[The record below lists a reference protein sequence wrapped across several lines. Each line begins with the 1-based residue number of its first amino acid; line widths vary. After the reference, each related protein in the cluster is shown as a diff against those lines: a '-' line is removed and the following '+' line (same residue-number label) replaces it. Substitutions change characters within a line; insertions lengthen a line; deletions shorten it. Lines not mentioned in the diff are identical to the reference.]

1 MGDKPG
7 NRISDKCQK
16 EDVIVNCPQ
25 PVIRPQP
32 VAPDCL
38 DPPPRKFQNA
48 QIPLIKRWF
57 IDFSIAKTIIVPEY
71 IMQGCACG
79 FNHMAK
85 TNHVAPPSLA
95 GCKKS
100 ILINGR
106 WLLPEYVFEHIP

>member
-1 MGDKPG
+1 
-7 NRISDKCQK
+7 
-16 EDVIVNCPQ
+16 
-25 PVIRPQP
+25 
-32 VAPDCL
+32 
-38 DPPPRKFQNA
+38 
-48 QIPLIKRWF
+48 
-57 IDFSIAKTIIVPEY
+57 
-71 IMQGCACG
+71 MQGCACG